1 MHSTAADTMCET
13 CSWVKDKPGQLTE
26 RWNTPLT
33 PAYKYINKTVCD
45 PDRHTVGQWCG
56 LEGLIDDMLEAG
68 VDAASGQL
76 SPGVWMN
83 ECHITDEFPEGI
95 TDQGWTQ
102 PSLRQFLDYLDQR
115 GVGCALIAG
124 IWVAFFQRSQQ

>member
-1 MHSTAADTMCET
+1 MHSTDGTKCET

-68 VDAASGQL
+68 ADAASGQL

-95 TDQGWTQ
+95 TDQVRIVTHIEPNCGELSRIPGGFW
-102 PSLRQFLDYLDQR
+102 PVFD
-115 GVGCALIAG
+115 
-124 IWVAFFQRSQQ
+124 

>member
-1 MHSTAADTMCET
+1 MHSTDGTKCET
-13 CSWVKDKPGQLTE
+13 CSWVKDKGWLTE

-45 PDRHTVGQWCG
+45 ADRHTVGQWCG

-83 ECHITDEFPEGI
+83 ECHVTDEFPEGV

-102 PSLRQFLDYLDQR
+102 PSLRQFLDYLDLR
-115 GVGCALIAG
+115 GVSCAFIAG
-124 IWVAFFQRSQQ
+124 I